1 MSKYMSE
8 VSNQLNAFH
17 QADLSFFLP
26 PPAATYSWER
36 QDIEQRLFF
45 RGGRFTKVN
54 GFLAMLIGLI
64 LSAGM
69 YGILYSMPQLRL
81 SSMCLDRGPTPFAIT
96 FLFWWSLAILFLKW
110 QKLCLQRKVLDI
122 DIVPAEKQFV
132 LCTDTV
138 DEVTDYIAKIVD
150 NPRRFVLF
158 NRITVAL
165 ANLRN
170 LGRVADLDDIVRA
183 QAEQD
188 TSSME
193 TSYAMVQGFVWAIPV
208 LGFIGTVL
216 GLSEAIGTFGTVLDS
231 SEDLSMITESLK
243 GVTGG
248 LATAFE
254 TTLLAL
260 IAALIVQLI
269 MTALKKSE
277 EEFLDATMEYCIR
290 NVIGRLR
297 LTLSDS

>member
-1 MSKYMSE
+1 
-8 VSNQLNAFH
+8 
-17 QADLSFFLP
+17 
-26 PPAATYSWER
+26 
-36 QDIEQRLFF
+36 
-45 RGGRFTKVN
+45 
-54 GFLAMLIGLI
+54 
-64 LSAGM
+64 
-69 YGILYSMPQLRL
+69 
-81 SSMCLDRGPTPFAIT
+81 MCLERGPTPFAIT

-110 QKLCLQRKVLDI
+110 RKLCFQRKVLEI
-122 DIVPAEKQFV
+122 DIVPAEKRFV

-150 NPRRFVLF
+150 NPSRFVLF

-216 GLSEAIGTFGTVLDS
+216 GLSEAMTHSAQCWIQVKTF
-231 SEDLSMITESLK
+231 
-243 GVTGG
+243 
-248 LATAFE
+248 
-254 TTLLAL
+254 
-260 IAALIVQLI
+260 
-269 MTALKKSE
+269 
-277 EEFLDATMEYCIR
+277 R
-290 NVIGRLR
+290 
-297 LTLSDS
+297 

>member
-1 MSKYMSE
+1 ME
-8 VSNQLNAFH
+8 RANVIQ
-17 QADLSFFLP
+17 QQDLSFFLP
-26 PPAATYSWER
+26 PPAATYSWQR

-54 GFLAMLIGLI
+54 GFLAMLLGLF
-64 LSAGM
+64 LSGGM
-69 YGILYSMPQLRL
+69 YGILLAIPSSRL
-81 SSMCLDRGPTPFAIT
+81 AAMCLERGPTPFVIV

-110 QKLCLQRKVLDI
+110 RKLLLQEKVLNI
-122 DIVPAEKQFV
+122 DIVPAEKRFV
-132 LCTDTV
+132 LSVETV

-150 NPRRFVLF
+150 DPRKFVLF

-170 LGRVADLDDIVRA
+170 LGRVADLDDIIRA

-188 TSSME
+188 ASAME
-193 TSYAMVQGFVWAIPV
+193 TSYAIVQGFVWAIPV

-216 GLSEAIGTFGTVLDS
+216 GLSEAIGTFGSVLDS
-231 SEDLSMITESLK
+231 SEDLSAMTQSLK

-260 IAALIVQLI
+260 LAALIIQLV

-277 EEFLDATMEYCIR
+277 EEFLDATTEYCIR

-297 LTLSDS
+297 LTVEA